1 MCPSLSFFPSP
12 RRSTTTQPFLPSLFS
27 SNTGKSLPCTLAI
40 LNPDFM
46 VPSRGEERSRCKLL
60 FANLEEI
67 GAGEG
72 EGGGGDKDSRRG
84 TSVCSKRRGWKRT
97 EGGGVCAILCGD
109 KSTDRVAVSTN
120 AY

>member
-1 MCPSLSFFPSP
+1 
-12 RRSTTTQPFLPSLFS
+12 
-27 SNTGKSLPCTLAI
+27 
-40 LNPDFM
+40 M

-67 GAGEG
+67 GAGA
-72 EGGGGDKDSRRG
+72 GDKDSRRG
-84 TSVCSKRRGWKRT
+84 SVCSKRRGWKRT

>member
-1 MCPSLSFFPSP
+1 M
-12 RRSTTTQPFLPSLFS
+12 
-27 SNTGKSLPCTLAI
+27 I

-67 GAGEG
+67 GAGT
-72 EGGGGDKDSRRG
+72 GDKDSRRG
-84 TSVCSKRRGWKRT
+84 LVCSKRIG